1 MIRLSLRSKLILGAL
16 LIQSVVLTAI
26 IFNSNRISE
35 KNLLEQVRLRLMTL
49 RPMINTA
56 ISTPLAQHDYKTLQ
70 EIILEIKVEQKLIN
84 LRLMDSDNH
93 LIFVAPDAD
102 MRPRSYE
109 VDNGDFDSNGD
120 GQIDQ
125 EMPITLQ
132 GRIIG
137 HVHYAISLDAIN
149 KAQRSYVV
157 QSWLISLAGLLLAG
171 SLMTALSWWLTR
183 HLANLRQAV
192 ERLGKGEYGVETG
205 IAASEHDEIAELGHA
220 FDIMSRKILSS
231 HNALQTNEHMFREL
245 VNTSPQP
252 TLVIQNDN
260 TARVMLMNRR
270 FSEVFG
276 YTLKEIPDMIN
287 WWLRAYPNQE
297 YRTELQQ
304 LWHKKSVVAKD
315 LGRTYINPM
324 EARVTCLNGKQ
335 RQIEFHMAFVEN
347 ISIVVMNDMTEHRA
361 ADAEL
366 HQYRQHL
373 EELVDERTTQLAQ
386 ARDAAESANI
396 AKSAFLANMSHEI
409 RTPMN
414 AIIGL
419 THLLRRTNMTPEQDD
434 RLGKIDDAGL
444 HLLAIINDILDL
456 SKIDAGRL
464 LLENADFNLAEVLDN
479 VASFIGES
487 AQAKGLKVV
496 IENNYVPTWLRG
508 DATRLRQALLN
519 FAGNAVKFT
528 EKGSITLRVKLLIE
542 ENENLLVRFEV
553 VDTGIG
559 ITPDTIARLFQAFEQ
574 ADASTTRKY
583 GGTGLGLTITRRLA
597 KLMGG
602 EAGVESRVAV
612 GSTFWFTANLQHG
625 QGSMPAPI
633 TSAKQVTLAD
643 AAEKQLRLHFAGTR
657 ILLAE
662 DNDFN
667 LEVAIEILDQ
677 IGLVVDTAADGLEAL
692 RKAKENNYALILM
705 DVQMPKMNGLDAT
718 RAIRGL
724 PGHKATPIVAMTANA
739 FEEDRRECIASG
751 MNDFITKPVDPNLL
765 YNTLLKWLQFKA
777 STESGKSV

>member
-16 LIQSVVLTAI
+16 LIQVIVLAAI
-26 IFNSNRISE
+26 ILNSNRISE
-35 KNLLEQVRLRLMTL
+35 KNLLEQVKLRLTTL

-70 EIILEIKVEQKLIN
+70 EIILEIKVEQELIN

-93 LIFVAPDAD
+93 LLFVAPDAD
-102 MRPRSYE
+102 MRPQRYE
-109 VDNGDFDSNGD
+109 LDIGDFDSNGD

-125 EMPITLQ
+125 EIPITLQ
-132 GRIIG
+132 GRVIG
-137 HVHYAISLDAIN
+137 HVHYAISLDSIN
-149 KAQRSYVV
+149 RAQRSYVV
-157 QSWLISLAGLLLAG
+157 QSWLISLVGLLLAG
-171 SLMTALSWWLTR
+171 TLMTALSWWLTR
-183 HLANLRQAV
+183 HLASLRQAV
-192 ERLGKGEYGVETG
+192 ERLGKGEYGVESG
-205 IAASEHDEIAELGHA
+205 IAATEHDEIAELGHA
-220 FDIMSRKILSS
+220 FDIMSRTIMSS
-231 HNALQTNEHMFREL
+231 HNALQTNENMFREL

-276 YTLKEIPDMIN
+276 YTIKEIPDMVN
-287 WWLRAYPNQE
+287 WWLRAYPDQA
-297 YRTELQQ
+297 YRKELQH
-304 LWHKKSVVAKD
+304 LWHKKSIVAKD

-324 EARVTCLNGKQ
+324 EASVTCLNGKQ

-366 HQYRQHL
+366 HRYRQHL
-373 EELVDERTTQLAQ
+373 EELVEERTTQLAQ

-419 THLLRRTNMTPEQDD
+419 THLLRRSNTTPEQDD
-434 RLGKIDDAGL
+434 RLGKIDSASM

-464 LLENADFNLAEVLDN
+464 QLESTDFNLAEVLEN

-487 AQAKGLKVV
+487 ARAKGLKVM

-528 EKGSITLRVKLLIE
+528 EKGSITLRVKLLSKE
-542 ENENLLVRFEV
+542 DEKLSVRFEV

-559 ITPDTIARLFQAFEQ
+559 IAPETIARLFQAFEQ
-574 ADASTTRKY
+574 ADVSTTRKY

-602 EAGVESRVAV
+602 EAGVDSKLAQ

-625 QGSMPAPI
+625 QGSMPAPLPA
-633 TSAKQVTLAD
+633 TRDADLAD
-643 AAEKQLRLHFAGTR
+643 DAEKQLRQHYTGTR
-657 ILLAE
+657 ILLVE

-677 IGLVVDTAADGLEAL
+677 IGLVVDTATDGQEAL
-692 RKAKENNYALILM
+692 RKAKENDYALILM
-705 DVQMPKMNGLDAT
+705 DVQMPNMNGLDAT
-718 RAIRGL
+718 RAIRSL
-724 PGHKATPIVAMTANA
+724 PDRHSTPIVAMTANA
-739 FEEDRRECIASG
+739 FEEDRRECKIAG

-765 YNTLLKWLQFKA
+765 YTTLLKWLRFDA
-777 STESGKSV
+777 STNAGKSL

>member
-1 MIRLSLRSKLILGAL
+1 MKRFSLRSKLILGTL
-16 LIQSVVLTAI
+16 LIQSIVLAAI
-26 IFNSNRISE
+26 ISNSNRISE
-35 KNLLEQVRLRLMTL
+35 KNLLEQVKLRLTTL
-49 RPMINTA
+49 RPMINAA

-93 LIFVAPDAD
+93 LLFVAPDAD
-102 MRPRSYE
+102 IRPRSYG
-109 VDNGDFDSNGD
+109 VDFGYVDSNGD

-125 EMPITLQ
+125 ETPITLQ

-137 HVHYAISLDAIN
+137 HVHYAISLDTIN
-149 KAQRSYVV
+149 QAQRSYVV
-157 QSWLISLAGLLLAG
+157 QSWLISLAGLLLAAT
-171 SLMTALSWWLTR
+171 LMTALSWWLTR
-183 HLANLRQAV
+183 HLASLRQAV

-205 IAASEHDEIAELGHA
+205 IADSEHDEIAELGHA
-220 FDIMSRKILSS
+220 FDIMSQKILSS
-231 HNALQTNEHMFREL
+231 HSALQTNENMFREL

-276 YTLKEIPDMIN
+276 YTLKEIPDMVN
-287 WWLRAYPNQE
+287 WWLRAYPDRE
-297 YRTELQQ
+297 YRKELQQ

-324 EARVTCLNGKQ
+324 EARVTCLNGKH

-366 HQYRQHL
+366 HRYRQHL

-419 THLLRRTNMTPEQDD
+419 THLLRRSNTTPEQDD
-434 RLGKIDDAGL
+434 RLGKIDSASM

-464 LLENADFNLAEVLDN
+464 QLENADFNLAEVLDN

-487 AQAKGLKVV
+487 ARAKGLRVL

-528 EKGSITLRVKLLIE
+528 EKGSITLRVKLLSE
-542 ENENLLVRFEV
+542 EDEKLSVRFEV

-559 ITPDTIARLFQAFEQ
+559 ISPDTIARLFQAFEQ
-574 ADASTTRKY
+574 ADVSTTRKY

-602 EAGVESRVAV
+602 EAGVDSKLTL
-612 GSTFWFTANLQHG
+612 GSTFWFTANLYHG
-625 QGSMPAPI
+625 QGNMPAPLPY
-633 TSAKQVTLAD
+633 TRDADVAD
-643 AAEKQLRLHFAGTR
+643 AAEMQLRQHFAGTR

-677 IGLVVDTAADGLEAL
+677 IGLVVDTATDGLEAL
-692 RKAKENNYALILM
+692 RKAKENDYALILM
-705 DVQMPKMNGLDAT
+705 DVQMPNMNGLDAT
-718 RAIRGL
+718 RAIRSL
-724 PGHKATPIVAMTANA
+724 PDRHSTPIVAMTANA
-739 FEEDRRECIASG
+739 FEEDRRECKIAG

-765 YNTLLKWLQFKA
+765 YTTLLKWFRFDAA
-777 STESGKSV
+777 SDADKSV

>member
-16 LIQSVVLTAI
+16 LIQSIVLAAI
-26 IFNSNRISE
+26 ILNSNRIAE
-35 KNLLEQVRLRLMTL
+35 KNLLEQVKLRLTTL
-49 RPMINTA
+49 RPMINAA

-70 EIILEIKVEQKLIN
+70 EIILEIKVGQKLLN

-93 LIFVAPDAD
+93 LLFVAPDAD
-102 MRPRSYE
+102 MRPRRYE
-109 VDNGDFDSNGD
+109 VDSGDFDSNGD

-125 EMPITLQ
+125 EIPITLQ

-137 HVHYAISLDAIN
+137 HVHYAISLDTI
-149 KAQRSYVV
+149 KQAQRSYVL
-157 QSWLISLAGLLLAG
+157 QSWLISLAGLLLAA
-171 SLMTALSWWLTR
+171 SLMAALSWWLTR
-183 HLANLRQAV
+183 HLASLRQAV
-192 ERLGKGEYGVETG
+192 ESLGKGEYGVETG

-220 FDIMSRKILSS
+220 FDIMSRTILSS
-231 HNALQTNEHMFREL
+231 HNALQTNENMFREL

-260 TARVMLMNRR
+260 SARVMLMNRR

-276 YTLKEIPDMIN
+276 YSLKEIPDMVN
-287 WWLRAYPNQE
+287 WWLRAYPDQE
-297 YRTELQQ
+297 YRKELQQ

-366 HQYRQHL
+366 HRYRQHL

-419 THLLRRTNMTPEQDD
+419 THLLRRTNTTPEQDD
-434 RLGKIDDAGL
+434 RLRKIDSASM

-464 LLENADFNLAEVLDN
+464 QLESADFNLAEVLDN

-487 AQAKGLKVV
+487 ARAKGLNVV
-496 IENNYVPTWLRG
+496 IENNYMPTWLRG

-528 EKGSITLRVKLLIE
+528 EKGSITLRVKLLSE
-542 ENENLLVRFEV
+542 EDEKLSVRFEV
-553 VDTGIG
+553 ADTGIG
-559 ITPDTIARLFQAFEQ
+559 IAPDTIARLFQAFEQ
-574 ADASTTRKY
+574 ADVATTRKY

-602 EAGVESRVAV
+602 DAGVDSKLAN

-625 QGSMPAPI
+625 QGSMPAPLPYDKDAGP
-633 TSAKQVTLAD
+633 TD
-643 AAEKQLRLHFAGTR
+643 AAEKKLRTHYAGTR

-677 IGLVVDTAADGLEAL
+677 IGMVVDTATDGLEAL
-692 RKAKENNYALILM
+692 SKATGNDYALILM

-718 RAIRGL
+718 RAIRAL
-724 PGHKATPIVAMTANA
+724 PDRHTTPIVAMTANA
-739 FEEDRRECIASG
+739 FEEDRRECKMAG

-765 YNTLLKWLQFKA
+765 YTTLLKWLRSDA
-777 STESGKSV
+777 TTDTGKSV

>member
-16 LIQSVVLTAI
+16 LIQGIVLAAI
-26 IFNSNRISE
+26 ILNSNRISE
-35 KNLLEQVRLRLMTL
+35 KNLLEQVKLRLTTL
-49 RPMINTA
+49 RPMINAA
-56 ISTPLAQHDYKTLQ
+56 IATPLAQHDYKTLQ
-70 EIILEIKVEQKLIN
+70 EIILEIKAEQKLIN
-84 LRLMDSDNH
+84 FRLRDSDNH
-93 LIFVAPDAD
+93 LLFVAPDAN
-102 MRPRSYE
+102 MRPKRHVLDS
-109 VDNGDFDSNGD
+109 GDFDSNGD

-125 EMPITLQ
+125 EIPITLK
-132 GRIIG
+132 GRVIG
-137 HVHYAISLDAIN
+137 HVHYAISLYTITQ
-149 KAQRSYVV
+149 AQRSYVL
-157 QSWLISLAGLLLAG
+157 QSWLISLAGLLLAAT
-171 SLMTALSWWLTR
+171 LMTALSWWLTR
-183 HLANLRQAV
+183 HLASLRQAV

-205 IAASEHDEIAELGHA
+205 IATTEHDEIAELGHA
-220 FDIMSRKILSS
+220 FDIMSRQILSS
-231 HNALQTNEHMFREL
+231 HSALQTNENMFREL

-276 YTLKEIPDMIN
+276 YTLKEIPDMVN

-297 YRTELQQ
+297 YRQELQQ

-366 HQYRQHL
+366 HRYRQHL
-373 EELVDERTTQLAQ
+373 EVLVVERTTQLAQ

-419 THLLRRTNMTPEQDD
+419 THLLRRSNTTPEQDD
-434 RLGKIDDAGL
+434 RLRKIDYASM

-464 LLENADFNLAEVLDN
+464 QLESADFNLAEVLDN

-487 AQAKGLKVV
+487 ARAKGLKVV
-496 IENNYVPTWLRG
+496 IENNYVPVWLRG

-528 EKGSITLRVKLLIE
+528 EKGTITLRVKLLIE
-542 ENENLLVRFEV
+542 ENENLSVRFEV

-597 KLMGG
+597 QLMGG
-602 EAGVESRVAV
+602 EAGVDSRLAQ
-612 GSTFWFTANLQHG
+612 GSTFWFTAILQHG
-625 QGSMPAPI
+625 QGSMPAPLPY
-633 TSAKQVTLAD
+633 AKDANFAD
-643 AAEKQLRLHFAGTR
+643 AAEKQLRQLFTGTR
-657 ILLAE
+657 ILLVE

-677 IGLVVDTAADGLEAL
+677 IGMVVDTASDGQEAL
-692 RKAKENNYALILM
+692 RKAKENDYALILM
-705 DVQMPKMNGLDAT
+705 DVQMPNMNGLDAT
-718 RAIRGL
+718 RAIRAL
-724 PGHKATPIVAMTANA
+724 PDRHATPIVAMTANA
-739 FEEDRRECIASG
+739 FEEDRRECKIAG

-765 YNTLLKWLQFKA
+765 YTTLLKWLSPA
-777 STESGKSV
+777 DATDDGKSA